1 MVSAT
6 DFSDARARAGALS
19 ERTSFRIGGTPE
31 WLFEPASE
39 EEAGE
44 VVRACR
50 RRGVPLRVLGGGCNL
65 LVADGV
71 LPGAVVATRR
81 LVFERVLEDRVEVGA
96 GASFPRLVRRAAE
109 LRIPRLS
116 GCPGI
121 PGSVGGVV
129 AMNAGGR
136 FGSVGDALLEVR
148 GFDADGAPFS
158 RRVRAGDMGYRTTA
172 FEGTLV
178 TAASFVRDPSLDAA
192 AARRLFDEA
201 AAWKRATQ
209 PLRDASAG
217 CVFRNPAGAAA
228 GASAGALIDRLGLK
242 GDREGGALVSPVH
255 ANFIV
260 NAGGA
265 TFRDVRALIDRV
277 RRRVRESSGHELTLE
292 VKVWL

>member
-1 MVSAT
+1 MVFAT
-6 DFSDARARAGALS
+6 DFADARARAGALAS
-19 ERTSFRIGGTPE
+19 RTSFRIGGVPE
-31 WLFEPASE
+31 WLFEPETE

-65 LVADGV
+65 LVADGR
-71 LPGAVVATRR
+71 LEGAVVATRR
-81 LVFERVLEDRVEVGA
+81 LRFERVLADRVEVGA
-96 GASFPRLVRRAAE
+96 GTSFPLLVRRSAE
-109 LRIPRLS
+109 LGIPRLS

-148 GFDADGAPFS
+148 GIDAEGRPFS
-158 RRVRAGDMGYRTTA
+158 RRVREGDMGYRTTA

-178 TAASFVRDPSLDAA
+178 TSAAFARDAGLDAA

-201 AAWKRATQ
+201 TAWKRATQ
-209 PLRDASAG
+209 PLSDASAG
-217 CVFRNPAGAAA
+217 CVFRNPEAAV
-228 GASAGALIDRLGLK
+228 SAGALIDRLGLK
-242 GDREGGALVSPVH
+242 GERVGGAVVSPVH

-265 TFRDVRALIDRV
+265 TFSEVESLIDRV
-277 RRRVRESSGHELTLE
+277 RRRVHDASGHDLVLE
-292 VKVWL
+292 VRVWR